1 MRKYEIRHTT
11 TVLTCKG
18 GSFIF
23 WGGSHIS
30 ACSGGMAMGL
40 FKCNQAHVVGI
51 IRPLDWDRVNV
62 SDNLGATPVS
72 PVVTPLH
79 MYEWWQ

>member
-1 MRKYEIRHTT
+1 M
-11 TVLTCKG
+11 G

-23 WGGSHIS
+23 WSGSHI
-30 ACSGGMAMGL
+30 SGGMAMGL

-72 PVVTPLH
+72 PVVTPMCHRVHLSA
-79 MYEWWQ
+79 MYILTVSGMIGI